1 MADFSLLD
9 GLTKGGGDHL
19 LAHHF
24 LKGLAAVLAIKGL
37 IH

>member
-1 MADFSLLD
+1 MADFSLVD
-9 GLTKGGGDHL
+9 GLSKGGGNHL